1 MKIHDFHWPENA
13 DGASARQCKRVL
25 VTIIFFFKYWHLRL
39 QRGRGC
45 GGREEVGASDPM
57 MPRWSCSRKLGDA
70 AAGVVKPTKENLLWC
85 ELGRRCLSSYRSSTW
100 WWWHLPELHEYR
112 RSEIFFPGFFIS
124 KIIAGIN
131 VKVSKIINT
140 FYFYGMR
147 LVQWHWMPVG
157 TYSM

>member
-85 ELGRRCLSSYRSSTW
+85 ELGRRCCLPTGAPPDGGGTSPSSTSIAD
-100 WWWHLPELHEYR
+100 R
-112 RSEIFFPGFFIS
+112 RFFSRF
-124 KIIAGIN
+124 
-131 VKVSKIINT
+131 
-140 FYFYGMR
+140 FYFENYSRHQRQSLKDYKYLLLLRDATG
-147 LVQWHWMPVG
+147 PVALDASG
-157 TYSM
+157 NV